1 MQTIQT
7 LKQNE
12 KKKSSM
18 ASASS
23 FSLLEKEQ
31 RISIRI
37 NNRHKLLKE
46 GIKLQAASR
55 EHVAK

>member
-12 KKKSSM
+12 KKKSSE
-18 ASASS
+18 ASASN
-23 FSLLEKEQ
+23 FSLSEKEQ

-37 NNRHKLLKE
+37 NNRNKQLLKE
-46 GIKLQAASR
+46 RIKLQ
-55 EHVAK
+55 